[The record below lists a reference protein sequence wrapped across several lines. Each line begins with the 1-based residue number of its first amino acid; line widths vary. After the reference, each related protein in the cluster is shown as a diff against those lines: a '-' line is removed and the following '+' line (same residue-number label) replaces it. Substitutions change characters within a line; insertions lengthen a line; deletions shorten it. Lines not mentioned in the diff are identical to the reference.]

1 MISVNDR
8 PYVLLSCAMSI
19 DGFIDDASPE
29 RLRLSNLADFDRVDG
44 VRAQCDAILVGAR
57 TIRRDDPA
65 LLLRSEARRADRMS
79 RGLPPDLVKVTLTS
93 GRDLDP
99 EARFFTTGGAPKL
112 VYCAS
117 PGVRELKGR
126 LNGHAEIIDAG
137 DPVSLT
143 ATLSDLARRGVRRLM
158 VEGGGG
164 VHTQFLVAGLVDE
177 LQLVIAPF
185 FVGDPSAPR
194 FVHPGVFPQN
204 SRHPMRLAGTTRIG
218 DVVLLRY
225 LIGQPHG

>member
-1 MISVNDR
+1 
-8 PYVLLSCAMSI
+8 MSI

-79 RGLPPDLVKVTLTS
+79 RGLSPDLVKVTLTS

-99 EARFFTTGGAPKL
+99 DARFFTTGSAPKL

-117 PGVRELKGR
+117 PGVCELKSR

-137 DPVSLT
+137 DPVSLP
-143 ATLSDLARRGVRRLM
+143 ATLTDLARRGVRRLM

-185 FVGDPSAPR
+185 LVGDPSAPR
-194 FVHPGVFPQN
+194 FVHPGVFPQS

-225 LIGQPHG
+225 LTGQPHHG